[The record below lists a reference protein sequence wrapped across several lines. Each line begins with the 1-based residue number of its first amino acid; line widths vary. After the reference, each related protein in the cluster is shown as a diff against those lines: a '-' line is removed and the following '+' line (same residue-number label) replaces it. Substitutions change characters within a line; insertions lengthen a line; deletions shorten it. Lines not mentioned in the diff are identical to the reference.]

1 MDASYAWHPG
11 ACGISPIW
19 ARPVPIYPDELLSS
33 WLVRAALAQGCD
45 PLVLTGSVW
54 PKWRAWTL
62 DVDRSVTAERLAVL
76 ARLSGIPTDIFE
88 AATLQPATNQI
99 CGAPPSRM
107 GTWPWI
113 LSLGARNTRRR
124 GGLQYCP
131 ECLATDHVPYYR
143 IQWRFAWHTG
153 CERHGR
159 SLLDRCGH
167 CSASLEPHRL
177 LATDGHITTCAT
189 CRQDLRAATG
199 GTWPAAVREFQ
210 LTADEVLVEQVGI
223 GLAHPLAASEWFDLA
238 AYIAS
243 LLRQA
248 LRFESGSLRAMV
260 ESIISTPL
268 PDLLFPDSGGI
279 EQMRI
284 FERQAL
290 LGVVAHVM
298 AVTAEALQAD
308 CVSYGLTHQGLCRA
322 RRTLPAVV
330 SKLSLALKNSPQE
343 KRRTPR
349 NPKETGP
356 RPRHVVKRMMARL
369 ERRAR
374 MVTR

>member
-1 MDASYAWHPG
+1 MDASHAWHPG
-11 ACGISPIW
+11 ACGISPVW

-33 WLVRAALAQGCD
+33 WLVRAALAQGCA
-45 PLVLTGSVW
+45 PLVMTGSVW

-62 DVDRSVTAERLAVL
+62 DLDRAVTAERLAIL
-76 ARLSGIPTDIFE
+76 ARLSGIPTDIFG
-88 AATLQPATNQI
+88 AATLQPASNQI
-99 CGAPPSRM
+99 CGAPQSRI

-131 ECLATDHVPYYR
+131 ECLATDHVPYNR

-153 CERHGR
+153 CARHGR

-167 CSASLEPHRL
+167 CSAPLEPHRL

-189 CRQDLRAATG
+189 CRQDLRTATG
-199 GTWPAAVREFQ
+199 GTWSAAAREFQ
-210 LTADEVLVEQVGI
+210 LTADKVLVEQVGI
-223 GLAHPLAASEWFDLA
+223 GIGHSLTSSEWFDLA

-268 PDLLFPDSGGI
+268 PDVLLPDSGGI
-279 EQMRI
+279 EQMRT
-284 FERQAL
+284 FERQVLFGVAAQ
-290 LGVVAHVM
+290 VVAVN
-298 AVTAEALQAD
+298 AETFQVA
-308 CVSYGLTHQGLCRA
+308 CVSQGLTRQGLSRT
-322 RRTLPAVV
+322 RRVLPPVV
-330 SKLSLALKNSPQE
+330 LELSLALKDCPRE
-343 KRRTPR
+343 KRRSSSTSR
-349 NPKETGP
+349 AMEP
-356 RPRHVVKRMMARL
+356 RPQHVVKRMMARL